1 MERFNAIAEVAIGV
15 TFAIIVGA
23 MYMEALL

>member
-1 MERFNAIAEVAIGV
+1 MERFNAIAEVAIGI
-15 TFAIIVGA
+15 TFAIVVVA